1 MGLVTATII
10 DGKAMAAT
18 IKDEVGERVRSLEAR
33 GVTPGLAAVLVGED
47 EASRIYVGAKQKAC
61 AEVGIRSERHDLRA
75 QVSQAEVLDLIGE
88 LNDDPSV
95 HGILVQLPLPPHLS
109 VLAVHETIS
118 PVKDVDGLTPT
129 SVGRLVRGEASFLP
143 ATPFGIVEMLSRTR
157 IDTEG
162 RDVVIVGRGPLVGMP
177 LSIMLA
183 QKSPRGNATVTLCH
197 TATRD
202 LAAHTRRADI
212 LVVAAGTPRAVTVD
226 MVKPGAAVIDVG
238 VNRTDQGLVGDVAF
252 DEVAEVAGW
261 ITPVPGGVGPLT
273 VAMLLVNTVTAAE
286 AAADAAAA
294 GSA

>member
-1 MGLVTATII
+1 MAATII
-10 DGKAMAAT
+10 DGKALAAT
-18 IKDEVGERVRSLEAR
+18 IKEEVAGRVRSLEAE
-33 GVTPGLAAVLVGED
+33 GMTPGLAAVLVGED

-61 AEVGIRSERHDLRA
+61 AEVGIRSERNDLPA
-75 QVSQAEVLDLIGE
+75 DIPQDELLDVIRR
-88 LNDDPSV
+88 LNEDPGV
-95 HGILVQLPLPPHLS
+95 HGILVQLPLPRHIS
-109 VLAVHETIS
+109 VLAVHEALAAA
-118 PVKDVDGLTPT
+118 KDVDGLTPV
-129 SVGRLVRGEASFLP
+129 SVGRLVRGEATFLP
-143 ATPFGIVEMLSRTR
+143 ATPYGIVEMLARSG
-157 IDTEG
+157 IETEG

-177 LSIMLA
+177 LSIMLS

-202 LAAHTRRADI
+202 LGAHTRRADI
-212 LVVAAGTPRAVTVD
+212 LVVATGAARSVTAD

-238 VNRTDQGLVGDVAF
+238 INRTEQGLVGDVAF

-286 AAADAAAA
+286 ATAERIAA